1 MMVMPFQILFL
12 LAILKQMSLLT
23 LTGNRVK
30 KHLIYCQMSMTNVS
44 IIGNNWGTTDIFQT
58 KKEQLLGL
66 RSCHFATLQM
76 VTSRCFT
83 CIDLSTNSLIAS
95 RKLQVRQYYV
105 IVLMF
110 DCCILLTCFLFVRYF
125 TSKCFLRVDNS
136 SLTNY
141 QIGGFDKKKAG

>member
-23 LTGNRVK
+23 LTGKRVK
-30 KHLIYCQMSMTNVS
+30 KHLLYCQMSMTNVS
-44 IIGNNWGTTDIFQT
+44 IIGNNRGTTEIFRM

-66 RSCHFATLQM
+66 KSCHLVTLQM

-95 RKLQVRQYYV
+95 RRLQVRRYHFYRFNV
-105 IVLMF
+105 
-110 DCCILLTCFLFVRYF
+110 DCCILPTCFLFVRYF
-125 TSKCFLRVDNS
+125 TSKCFLRINNS
-136 SLTNY
+136 SVTSHKS
-141 QIGGFDKKKAG
+141 GVFCKEEEG